1 MTLPKT
7 GAKASKKDKPY
18 EIKIKYVKD
27 GVGKTGETT
36 GSIGTQ
42 STNGKAGKEVTFKLT
57 V

>member
-7 GAKASKKDKPY
+7 GAKASKKNKPY

-27 GVGKTGETT
+27 GVGKTGSVG
-36 GSIGTQ
+36 GSIGTA
-42 STNGKAGKEVTFKLT
+42 STAGKAGKEVTFKLT